1 MTDVQRRLNSFEERL
16 RQVQTDITGLQRS
29 HQNLQRSVDGMRSEM
44 NQRFDALDARFASKT
59 SGNHDRGNAP
69 VLRPVRAHRCGTAAM
84 TNQIATKADVRD
96 LKAELKTDIGD
107 LRASIKV
114 MDGKIYAVL
123 AVVVLSAIELF
134 WPH

>member
-1 MTDVQRRLNSFEERL
+1 
-16 RQVQTDITGLQRS
+16 
-29 HQNLQRSVDGMRSEM
+29 
-44 NQRFDALDARFASKT
+44 
-59 SGNHDRGNAP
+59 
-69 VLRPVRAHRCGTAAM
+69 M

-134 WPH
+134 SPH

>member
-1 MTDVQRRLNSFEERL
+1 
-16 RQVQTDITGLQRS
+16 
-29 HQNLQRSVDGMRSEM
+29 
-44 NQRFDALDARFASKT
+44 
-59 SGNHDRGNAP
+59 
-69 VLRPVRAHRCGTAAM
+69 M

-123 AVVVLSAIELF
+123 AVVERDTGGSFGSNVNTGRMPSARRES
-134 WPH
+134 

>member
-1 MTDVQRRLNSFEERL
+1 MTIPDATHEAL
-16 RQVQTDITGLQRS
+16 RD
-29 HQNLQRSVDGMRSEM
+29 SV
-44 NQRFDALDARFASKT
+44 
-59 SGNHDRGNAP
+59 
-69 VLRPVRAHRCGTAAM
+69 
-84 TNQIATKADVRD
+84 ATKADIRD

-123 AVVVLSAIELF
+123 AVVVLSAIKLF

>member
-1 MTDVQRRLNSFEERL
+1 MTY
-16 RQVQTDITGLQRS
+16 
-29 HQNLQRSVDGMRSEM
+29 
-44 NQRFDALDARFASKT
+44 
-59 SGNHDRGNAP
+59 
-69 VLRPVRAHRCGTAAM
+69 
-84 TNQIATKADVRD
+84 QIATKADVRD